1 LNCTLRPATPS
12 DALCI
17 SALATQVFLDTYA
30 TDGMRDD
37 LAREVERECGRAA
50 VEAWLAD
57 AASRILLAERDG
69 HLIAFALWRL
79 GVGSGATA
87 SPEEPQRDDAE
98 LVRLYVQRHFHGH
111 GIGHM
116 LLSKVETDA
125 GHAGSARLWLTAWVG
140 NAKAL
145 AFYAKEGYVNI
156 GSTDYVFEGRSYEN
170 RVFEKVL

>member
-1 LNCTLRPATPS
+1 MVTLRPATPS

-17 SALATQVFLDTYA
+17 STLATQVFLDTYA

-57 AASRILLAERDG
+57 AANRILLAEQDG

-79 GVGSGATA
+79 GGRGEANA
-87 SPEEPQRDDAE
+87 PHEEPRHGDAE
-98 LVRLYVQRHFHGH
+98 LVRLYVQRYFHGQ
-111 GIGHM
+111 GIGRL

-170 RVFEKVL
+170 RVFEKML